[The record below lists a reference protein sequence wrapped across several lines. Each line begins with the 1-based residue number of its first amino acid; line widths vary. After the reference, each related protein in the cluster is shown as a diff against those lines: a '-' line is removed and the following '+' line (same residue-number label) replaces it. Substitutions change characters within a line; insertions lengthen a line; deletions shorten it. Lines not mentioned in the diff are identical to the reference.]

1 MKEEL
6 YNEPFEN
13 EEEKPIDYKA
23 IIMEYL
29 MYWPWIAGCAVAAL
43 VACFIYLR
51 FQAPVYNINA
61 TVLIKESDPKQ
72 GGFGGS
78 DMLENMQSLGMIS
91 MASKFDNEVE
101 IIQSRNLVQKV
112 VEKQNLYIHY
122 AQKRS
127 FGYPTEPYKNSP
139 VSVWMTPQEAQ
150 KLYAPLKME
159 ITRQPD
165 GSADVTAR
173 YVSEREG
180 DEQETTQHFDKLPAI
195 LNLPVG
201 IVTLNNN
208 THPEDSLAKVS
219 PTSEPLAVEATIQS
233 PVAVAAAYK
242 NKLTAEPTS
251 KTTSIIALGLDETS
265 PERGADFINTLVAL
279 YNEDANN
286 DKNEV
291 ASKTAEFIDQRIQI
305 INKELGTTEAE
316 LASYKQQAGLTD
328 LTSDAQLALKE
339 NSEYTQK
346 RAENST
352 QLRLVEFLQ
361 GYINAP
367 ENEWEVIPANVGLSD
382 EGLSSAIDNYNQML
396 IERKRLLRTS
406 SENNPAVKT
415 LDAGIRAMRVNVQT
429 TVESVKKGLLITQS
443 DLNRQA
449 ERYESRISSAPQQE
463 RELVSIARQQEIKAN
478 LYLMLLQKREENA
491 ITLAATANNGRI
503 INTPM
508 ASSAPVSPN
517 GKMYYLIALILGVAA
532 PVGFLYLR
540 NLLKFRIETR
550 TDIEKIT
557 NIPVIGDVPHTELS
571 KENPIVIRENKN
583 DLMEEIYRSVRTNV
597 QYMLRPGEKVILF
610 TSTTSG
616 EGKSF
621 NAGNLA
627 VSLAYMGKKVI
638 IVGLDIRK
646 PGLNKVFKLSRKE
659 RGITQYLADPTL
671 PLESLWQQS
680 EVSPNL
686 YILPGG
692 QVPPNPTEL
701 VERDALKKAIDT
713 LRERFDYVILD
724 TAPIGMV
731 TDTQIIARQA
741 DMSIYVCRADYTQ
754 KADFEVVNAL
764 RAEKKLPNMC
774 ILLNDIDMN
783 KRQNG
788 YYYGYGKYGK
798 YGKYGYGKK
807 YGYGYG
813 YGYGK

>member
-6 YNEPFEN
+6 YTDSFEN
-13 EEEKPIDYKA
+13 EEEKPVDYKA
-23 IIMEYL
+23 ILMEYL
-29 MYWPWIAGCAVAAL
+29 MYWPWIVGCAAAAL
-43 VACFIYLR
+43 IICFIYLR
-51 FQAPVYNINA
+51 FQTPVYNVNA

-72 GGFGGS
+72 GGFGSGMIE
-78 DMLENMQSLGMIS
+78 DMQSLGMIS

-201 IVTLNNN
+201 VVTLADN
-208 THPEDSLAKVS
+208 TLPKDTLAKA
-219 PTSEPLAVEATIQS
+219 PEIKEALAVEATIQS
-233 PVAVAAAYK
+233 PVSVAAGYK
-242 NKLTAEPTS
+242 ARLSAEPTS
-251 KTTSIIALGLDETS
+251 KTTSIVALNLNETNTA
-265 PERGADFINTLVAL
+265 RAADFINTLVAL

-291 ASKTAEFIDQRIQI
+291 ASKTAEFIDGRIQI

-328 LTSDAQLALKE
+328 LTSDAQLALQE
-339 NSEYTQK
+339 NSQYTQK

-361 GYINAP
+361 GYINNP

-382 EGLSSAIDNYNQML
+382 QGLSSAIDNYNQML
-396 IERKRLLRTS
+396 IERKRLLHTS

-491 ITLAATANNGRI
+491 ITLCRYRQQRTYHQYAD
-503 INTPM
+503 
-508 ASSAPVSPN
+508 
-517 GKMYYLIALILGVAA
+517 GKQRSGIAQ
-532 PVGFLYLR
+532 
-540 NLLKFRIETR
+540 
-550 TDIEKIT
+550 
-557 NIPVIGDVPHTELS
+557 
-571 KENPIVIRENKN
+571 REN
-583 DLMEEIYRSVRTNV
+583 V
-597 QYMLRPGEKVILF
+597 
-610 TSTTSG
+610 
-616 EGKSF
+616 
-621 NAGNLA
+621 
-627 VSLAYMGKKVI
+627 
-638 IVGLDIRK
+638 
-646 PGLNKVFKLSRKE
+646 
-659 RGITQYLADPTL
+659 
-671 PLESLWQQS
+671 
-680 EVSPNL
+680 
-686 YILPGG
+686 LPGCPDTG
-692 QVPPNPTEL
+692 HCGSGGIPLPAQPPQVQ
-701 VERDALKKAIDT
+701 D
-713 LRERFDYVILD
+713 
-724 TAPIGMV
+724 
-731 TDTQIIARQA
+731 
-741 DMSIYVCRADYTQ
+741 
-754 KADFEVVNAL
+754 
-764 RAEKKLPNMC
+764 
-774 ILLNDIDMN
+774 
-783 KRQNG
+783 
-788 YYYGYGKYGK
+788 
-798 YGKYGYGKK
+798 
-807 YGYGYG
+807 
-813 YGYGK
+813 

>member
-1 MKEEL
+1 MQLSFTKMHGAG
-6 YNEPFEN
+6 N
-13 EEEKPIDYKA
+13 DY
-23 IIMEYL
+23 
-29 MYWPWIAGCAVAAL
+29 
-43 VACFIYLR
+43 IYLDCR
-51 FQAPVYNINA
+51 ASGLPQRVAEWSVQLSRRHFSVGADGIICICPPATPGADATMRMFNADGSEGLMCGNGVRCVAEFLYTHGLPKDTLAKAPE
-61 TVLIKESDPKQ
+61 IKE
-72 GGFGGS
+72 
-78 DMLENMQSLGMIS
+78 
-91 MASKFDNEVE
+91 A
-101 IIQSRNLVQKV
+101 
-112 VEKQNLYIHY
+112 
-122 AQKRS
+122 
-127 FGYPTEPYKNSP
+127 
-139 VSVWMTPQEAQ
+139 
-150 KLYAPLKME
+150 
-159 ITRQPD
+159 
-165 GSADVTAR
+165 
-173 YVSEREG
+173 
-180 DEQETTQHFDKLPAI
+180 
-195 LNLPVG
+195 
-201 IVTLNNN
+201 
-208 THPEDSLAKVS
+208 
-219 PTSEPLAVEATIQS
+219 LAVEATIQS
-233 PVAVAAAYK
+233 PVSVAAGYK
-242 NKLTAEPTS
+242 ARLSAEPTS
-251 KTTSIIALGLDETS
+251 KTTSIVALNLNETNTA
-265 PERGADFINTLVAL
+265 RAADFINTLVAL

-291 ASKTAEFIDQRIQI
+291 ASKTAEFIDGRIQI

-361 GYINAP
+361 GYINNP

-382 EGLSSAIDNYNQML
+382 QGLSSAIDNYNQML
-396 IERKRLLRTS
+396 IERKRLLHTS

-508 ASSAPVSPN
+508 AGNAPVSPN
-517 GKMYYLIALILGVAA
+517 GKMYYLIALILGIAA

-680 EVSPNL
+680 EISPNL

-774 ILLNDIDMN
+774 ILLNDIDMD